1 MKKVLGEDITDL
13 DERKNFI
20 IDNADK
26 VEELDYHKSFS
37 SEEMDLKKTEFANK
51 SIRIA
56 ELEEMIKNYKDDINL
71 ELKPLREEAQKL
83 REDLKAKGQMV
94 KEKCYAIID
103 QEEKMTGYYNA
114 EGELVMQRPATR
126 DELQKTIFTELRLA
140 SNQ

>member
-1 MKKVLGEDITDL
+1 MKKVMGEEYADL
-13 DERKNFI
+13 EARKNFL

-37 SEEMDLKKTEFANK
+37 SEEMDQKKTEFANK

-56 ELEEMIKNYKDDINL
+56 ELEEMIKDYKDNINL

-83 REDLKAKGQMV
+83 RDDLKAKGQMV
-94 KEKCYAIID
+94 KEKCYALID
-103 QEEKMTGYYNA
+103 QEEKMVGYYNA
-114 EGELVMQRPATR
+114 EGSLVMQRPATR
-126 DELQKTIFTELRLA
+126 DELQKTIFTELRQA